1 VSRISHHVWG
11 SDDVAHVGDEP
22 YVDNR
27 QNAPVQISAV
37 FGGIFAGQSQ
47 SLQRRR
53 RQEEVYEQSQPPLE
67 RFGGRV
73 LEPSP
78 CRWGKILGAF

>member
-1 VSRISHHVWG
+1 
-11 SDDVAHVGDEP
+11 
-22 YVDNR
+22 
-27 QNAPVQISAV
+27 
-37 FGGIFAGQSQ
+37 
-47 SLQRRR
+47 
-53 RQEEVYEQSQPPLE
+53 VYEQSQPPLE